1 MKKLRKKA
9 LKKYKVKKAVLFGSY
24 AKNIQTSKSD
34 IDIVVD
40 SQGKLININFY
51 GLLEELSEAL
61 DKNVW
66 LTCNIRNKK
75 E

>member
-1 MKKLRKKA
+1 MSEKIYTIEEIKKKQKD

-61 DKNVW
+61 DKNV
-66 LTCNIRNKK
+66 
-75 E
+75 

>member
-1 MKKLRKKA
+1 M
-9 LKKYKVKKAVLFGSY
+9 LKMY
-24 AKNIQTSKSD
+24 KSD